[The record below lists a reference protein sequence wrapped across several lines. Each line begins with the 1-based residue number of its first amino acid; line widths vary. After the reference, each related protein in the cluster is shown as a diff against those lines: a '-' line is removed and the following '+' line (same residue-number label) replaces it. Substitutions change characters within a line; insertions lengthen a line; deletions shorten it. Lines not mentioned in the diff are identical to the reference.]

1 MKKMLTILALAA
13 TCCFAGCKDDTDDL
27 WDEVNGLKSRVEAL
41 ETQVKVLNDNIEAL
55 SALAQQGA
63 TITEAKEENGTWTIT
78 LSNGDVLTLKQG
90 SEAEAVVPVMG
101 IDAEGYWVVDYRDGK
116 GFVRILVDGKPVKS
130 TAVDGFTPKFRIDAN
145 SCWEV
150 SYDGGKTYEP
160 VLGADG
166 RPVSAVGSGE
176 VTDKFFA
183 KAEVQGDMFHIELLT
198 GESFD
203 IPIVPD
209 FYCRIVAPEGVQVFS
224 SRETKRFEVQ
234 VNGVENVLIS
244 TPDGWSAQLT
254 DMVDGKATLVVTAP
268 ETTTR
273 ALADNTKDVTLLATA
288 GYYACIAKIQV
299 ETAGGVVIPPPSV
312 SNVAVVADRIEETSL
327 TFNVYV
333 SEDADAWMY
342 LLQPSATAAPEASAI
357 AASGKMGTGNEVTV
371 EGLNASTEYV
381 LYVIAIKNPNTYS
394 DVKASDKVTT
404 REHRDYIDY
413 YEEGITIDGV
423 RYDSTNSVLVQESM
437 NITENGIYFLDP
449 AEGAEIT
456 LKAGGAHGLGQLVLI
471 GRKSNVKPE
480 VAITGIVSMNAEKAT
495 DGFVFK
501 NVKLNASKHTN
512 YVFNFDGV
520 LGTFDRFIMEDCVM
534 EGPTDKPL
542 SYFSKESGLKK
553 IMFARNRIHANMTGN
568 EKQFHVLNFTKL
580 LVGELTAVE
589 FTDNVIYSDQ
599 DKVVKGVIFATP
611 NKANASLNVKLINN
625 TLINYVGNPNAY
637 VSVGAIGGVTISKN
651 AIWASPTCTLT
662 SYLCKLQA
670 ASTAL
675 LDVTDNVI
683 FGLKE
688 KGQWSSHSGTLP
700 EGMDKKPG
708 LTVLETDPFA
718 SKDFTTGQFVLN
730 ADFSGYGS
738 SLK

>member
-13 TCCFAGCKDDTDDL
+13 ACCFAGCNDDTDDL

-41 ETQVKVLNDNIEAL
+41 ETQVQVLNDNIEAL

-63 TITEAKEENGTWTIT
+63 TITDAKEENGTWTLT
-78 LSNGDVLTLKQG
+78 LSNGQVVTLKQG

-101 IDAEGYWVVDYRDGK
+101 IDTEGYWVVDYRDGK

-150 SYDGGKTYEP
+150 SYDGGEHYES

-166 RPVSAVGSGE
+166 KPVSAVGSGE

-183 KAEVQGDMFHIELLT
+183 DVKVEGDLFHVELLT
-198 GESFD
+198 GQSFD

-209 FYCRIVAPEGVQVFS
+209 FYCRIVAPDGVQVFS
-224 SRETKRFEVQ
+224 SKETKRFEVQ

-244 TPDGWSAQLT
+244 APDGWSAQLT

-268 ETTTR
+268 ETTR

-299 ETAGGVVIPPPSV
+299 ETAGGVVVTPPSV
-312 SNVAVVADRIEETSL
+312 TSIAAVPESIGETSL
-327 TFNVYV
+327 TFTVEV
-333 SEDADAWMY
+333 SDDADAWMY
-342 LLQPSATAAPEASAI
+342 LLQESSVAAPEASAI
-357 AASGKMGTGNEVTV
+357 AASGKSGAGNEVTV
-371 EGLNASTEYV
+371 SGLTASTGYV

-394 DVKASDKVTT
+394 EVKASDPVTT
-404 REHRDYIDY
+404 REHRDYVDY
-413 YEEGITIDGV
+413 YEEGIVIDGV
-423 RYDSTNSVLVQESM
+423 RYDSSNSVLVQESTA
-437 NITENGIYFLDP
+437 IAQNGVYFLDP
-449 AEGAEIT
+449 ADGAEIT
-456 LKAGGAHGLGQLVLI
+456 LKANGANGVGQLVLI

-480 VAITGIVSMNAEKAT
+480 VTVNGIVSMSAKDAS

-501 NVKLNASKHTN
+501 NVKLNATKHTN

-520 LGTFDRFIMEDCVM
+520 SDVFDRFIMEDCEM
-534 EGPTDKPL
+534 ETPLDKPF
-542 SYFSKESGLKK
+542 SYFSKAGGIKK
-553 IMFARNRIHANMTGN
+553 IMLTRNRIHINLSASD
-568 EKQFHVLNFTKL
+568 KQFNLFNFGGNC
-580 LVGELTAVE
+580 LVEDMSVVE

-599 DKVVKGVIFATP
+599 DKVAKGFVCGLP
-611 NKANASLNVKLINN
+611 NKANASLTVKMFNN
-625 TLINYVGNPNAY
+625 TLVNYVGNPNAY
-637 VSVGAIGGVTISKN
+637 VSAGAIGGITISKN
-651 AIWASPTCTLT
+651 AFWVMTAYGTT
-662 SYLCKLQA
+662 SYLCKILA
-670 ASTAL
+670 ASTAV
-675 LDVTDNVI
+675 LDLSDNVI

-688 KGQWSSHSGTLP
+688 KGLWSSHTGTLP
-700 EGMDKKPG
+700 TGMDKKPA
-708 LTVLETDPFA
+708 LKVEETDPFA
-718 SKDFTTGQFVLN
+718 SMNFKTGQFVLN
-730 ADFSGYGS
+730 AEHSGYGS